1 MNIWILYT
9 SVLFQNDDL
18 SGYKFR
24 MFQDINVQ
32 IFKVGK
38 FLDVKL
44 FKYIVCE
51 SNEGDNE
58 RYYRFYKWC
67 LDT

>member
-1 MNIWILYT
+1 MNIRILYT
-9 SVLFQNDDL
+9 SIHFQNDDL
-18 SGYKFR
+18 PGYKFR

-38 FLDVKL
+38 YLDVKL

-51 SNEGDNE
+51 INEGDNE

>member
-1 MNIWILYT
+1 
-9 SVLFQNDDL
+9 
-18 SGYKFR
+18 

-38 FLDVKL
+38 FLYVKP

-51 SNEGDNE
+51 INEGDNE
-58 RYYRFYKWC
+58 RYNGFYKWC
-67 LDT
+67 